1 MLIKFQSTSL
11 GFVVIY
17 MQSNLGG
24 GATIYEWMMD
34 RPLINTIFFLEF
46 SLVLFVLGKTITF
59 TTK

>member
-1 MLIKFQSTSL
+1 MLMKFLSTSL
-11 GFVVIY
+11 GFAVMY

-24 GATIYEWMMD
+24 ATIYGWTID